1 MTRYTDKKA
10 ARYCNRVLTGVEPER
25 ARALENA
32 WSDTF
37 GRWFVCDAYR
47 AYRLESEPDGLRVV
61 IRAERPNAAQRAEV
75 ERVHIAVESMFD
87 AERIGPTVEIPVD
100 YDAVV
105 AASRDRGADYT
116 IDLGEDFPVVNARY
130 LRDALEMLPGG
141 RVYCQDNARRMISP
155 VYVMSADGIAL
166 ILPVRRENKLHWV
179 YSRRSA

>member
-10 ARYCNRVLTGVEPER
+10 ARYCNKVLTGVEPEC

-37 GRWFVCDAYR
+37 GRWFVCDGYR

-61 IRAERPNAAQRAEV
+61 IRAERPSAAQRAEV

-87 AERIGPTVEIPVD
+87 AERIGSTVEIPVD

-116 IDLGEDFPVVNARY
+116 IDLG
-130 LRDALEMLPGG
+130 G

-155 VYVMSADGIAL
+155 VYVMSSDGIAL

>member
-10 ARYCNRVLTGVEPER
+10 ARYCNKVLTGVEPER

-61 IRAERPNAAQRAEV
+61 LHERMLNAAQRAEV

-87 AERIGPTVEIPVD
+87 AERIGATVEIPVD

-105 AASRDRGADYT
+105 AASRDREADYT

-130 LRDALEMLPGG
+130 LRDAMELLPGG
-141 RVYCQDNARRMISP
+141 RVCCQDNARRMISP
-155 VYVMSADGIAL
+155 VYVMSPDGIAL